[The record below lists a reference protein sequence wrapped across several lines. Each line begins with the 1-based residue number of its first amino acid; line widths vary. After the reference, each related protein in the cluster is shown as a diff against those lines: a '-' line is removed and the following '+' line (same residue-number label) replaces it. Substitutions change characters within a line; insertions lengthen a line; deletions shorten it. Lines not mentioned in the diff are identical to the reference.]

1 MIVLCLDDDVVTL
14 KLLGATITKLG
25 HEPVL
30 TSDPQEALRRLA
42 RTPRVEAIVSDWMM
56 PDMDGITFCKTV
68 RSREEAGYVY
78 FIMLTAKQSPE
89 DFAKAMSCGV
99 DDFLSKPLRINDLGH
114 RLAVAGRIQGFI
126 HEMRRLEE
134 FLAVCMYCKCISDG
148 DRGWVQWEEYISR
161 RLGTRF
167 SHGICPS
174 CFTQVFEPEVEKMVA
189 DEQIARTAPYVA
201 ADSVQHPLI
210 EAPDADALRSSLE
223 KEQ

>member
-1 MIVLCLDDDVVTL
+1 V
-14 KLLGATITKLG
+14 
-25 HEPVL
+25 
-30 TSDPQEALRRLA
+30 
-42 RTPRVEAIVSDWMM
+42 
-56 PDMDGITFCKTV
+56 
-68 RSREEAGYVY
+68 GYVY

-89 DFAKAMSCGV
+89 DFTKAMSCGV

-126 HEMRRLEE
+126 QEMRRLEE

-174 CFTQVFEPEVEKMVA
+174 CFTQVFEPEMDKMVA
-189 DEQIARTAPYVA
+189 DENAHREVKPHVVVVEGDEA
-201 ADSVQHPLI
+201 HPLM
-210 EAPDADALRSSLE
+210 DALDEDPAHGLRSSLE
-223 KEQ
+223 KED